1 MNDMILMHKNE
12 PCGILSIDDITGKFS
27 GYTDNGN
34 KLSPYLGNT
43 DLKKMKIWWESRAI
57 PGSRETIKKLI
68 NSLEVI
74 TPEDYLAKNLAL
86 SITDTYWIKPVDAEI
101 NYTDI
106 NLFGLR
112 KYNEEK
118 IPYHNATSY
127 DPNAS
132 LGGQMEKYWDLS
144 ADYPVLVKESYK
156 AEGQQAVN
164 ELFASKIHS
173 IQNSSIAF
181 TNYSISPMFN
191 GGIESRCKAFTSPDI
206 EFISA
211 YEIISSQKFSNNL
224 SMYDAYINICS
235 ANGLDRE
242 QMQDFMDYQTLTDFV
257 ISNTDEHLANFGVLR
272 DANTMKLLGP
282 APIFDS
288 GNSMFFSDL
297 KKTPFTRAELLERKI
312 TSFYKTEEKMLKQV
326 KNKKIVKSDLLP
338 SPDNVAD
345 FYKENGIRED
355 RAELIAKNYA
365 NKCVM
370 LQEFQHGKIIS
381 LYNEKQ
387 SAAFSFQ

>member
-12 PCGILSIDDITGKFS
+12 PCGILSIDNTTGKFS
-27 GYTDNGN
+27 RYIDNGN
-34 KLSPYLGNT
+34 KLSPYLGST
-43 DLKKMKIWWESRAI
+43 DLKKMKIWWKSRAI
-57 PGSRETIKKLI
+57 PGSREYIRERI
-68 NSLEVI
+68 NSLEAI
-74 TPEDYLAKNLAL
+74 SPEDYLVKNLAL
-86 SITDTYWIKPVDAEI
+86 SITDTYWIKPVDVEI

-106 NLFGLR
+106 DFFDPRNS
-112 KYNEEK
+112 NVEK
-118 IPYHNATSY
+118 VPYHNATFY

-144 ADYPVLVKESYK
+144 GDYPVLVKKGYK

-164 ELFASKIHS
+164 ELFATKIHLMQDS
-173 IQNSSIAF
+173 NIAF
-181 TNYSISPMFN
+181 SNYSISSMFN
-191 GGIESRCKAFTSPDI
+191 GGIESRCRAFTSPDI
-206 EFISA
+206 EFIPA

-224 SMYDAYINICS
+224 SVYEAYINICS

-257 ISNTDEHLANFGVLR
+257 ISNTDEHLGNFGVLR
-272 DANTMKLLGP
+272 DANTMQLLGP

-338 SPDNVAD
+338 SPNKVAD

-365 NKCVM
+365 NKCTM
-370 LQEFQHGKIIS
+370 LQEFQHGKTIS
-381 LYNEKQ
+381 LYNEKHRCEVR
-387 SAAFSFQ
+387 